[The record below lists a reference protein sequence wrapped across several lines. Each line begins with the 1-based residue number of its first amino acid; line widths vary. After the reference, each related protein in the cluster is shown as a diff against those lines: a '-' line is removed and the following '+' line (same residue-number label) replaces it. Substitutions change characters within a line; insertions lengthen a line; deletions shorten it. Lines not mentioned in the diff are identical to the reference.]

1 MSNQNKRPHPDD
13 FMDFLQ
19 FIFGLQEQ
27 EQEQEQEH
35 EPDGFVIHS
44 DFGDVLIEAIDQQVR
59 ISVSDVTVMRL
70 DLDESNQTVTV
81 QTFDYQSPTND
92 CVYEQVIQTETD
104 KNESDLRAF
113 VQQWQDE
120 KMVITLD
127 MATSPTQDA
136 YILTKKLD
144 NSSDND
150 SFQVWYVPNR
160 GPDSQP
166 IYDEVLW
173 VDTTSTLGAGLRLF
187 NRVCQKASAK

>member
-27 EQEQEQEH
+27 EQEQEH

-44 DFGDVLIEAIDQQVR
+44 DFGDVLIEAIDQQIR

-113 VQQWQDE
+113 CPA
-120 KMVITLD
+120 
-127 MATSPTQDA
+127 MA
-136 YILTKKLD
+136 
-144 NSSDND
+144 
-150 SFQVWYVPNR
+150 R
-160 GPDSQP
+160 
-166 IYDEVLW
+166 
-173 VDTTSTLGAGLRLF
+173 
-187 NRVCQKASAK
+187 

>member
-27 EQEQEQEH
+27 EQEH

-44 DFGDVLIEAIDQQVR
+44 DFGDVLIEAIDQQIR

>member
-1 MSNQNKRPHPDD
+1 
-13 FMDFLQ
+13 
-19 FIFGLQEQ
+19 
-27 EQEQEQEH
+27 
-35 EPDGFVIHS
+35 
-44 DFGDVLIEAIDQQVR
+44 
-59 ISVSDVTVMRL
+59 
-70 DLDESNQTVTV
+70 
-81 QTFDYQSPTND
+81 
-92 CVYEQVIQTETD
+92 
-104 KNESDLRAF
+104 
-113 VQQWQDE
+113 
-120 KMVITLD
+120 MVITLD

-160 GPDSQP
+160 GSDSQP

>member
-1 MSNQNKRPHPDD
+1 
-13 FMDFLQ
+13 
-19 FIFGLQEQ
+19 
-27 EQEQEQEH
+27 
-35 EPDGFVIHS
+35 
-44 DFGDVLIEAIDQQVR
+44 
-59 ISVSDVTVMRL
+59 MRL

-160 GPDSQP
+160 RS
-166 IYDEVLW
+166 W
-173 VDTTSTLGAGLRLF
+173 
-187 NRVCQKASAK
+187 

>member
-1 MSNQNKRPHPDD
+1 MSNQNKQPQPDD
-13 FMDFLQ
+13 FMDLLQ
-19 FIFGLQEQ
+19 FIFGPQ

-44 DFGDVLIEAIDQQVR
+44 DFGDVLIEAIDQQIR
-59 ISVSDVTVMRL
+59 ISVSDITVMRL

-104 KNESDLRAF
+104 KNESDLRTF

-120 KMVITLD
+120 QMVITLD

-136 YILTKKLD
+136 YILVKKLD
-144 NSSDND
+144 NSSSED
-150 SFQVWYVPNR
+150 SFQVWHVPNK
-160 GPDSQP
+160 GPDNQP
-166 IYDEVLW
+166 VYDEALC
-173 VDTTSTLGAGLRLF
+173 VDTASTLDAGSRLF
-187 NRVCQKASAK
+187 NWICQKTFAK

>member
-19 FIFGLQEQ
+19 FIFGLQ